1 MMRPRVTATF
11 NQEAVVTQSMYGDE
25 HTSPAVELVV
35 EFDLHD
41 HAAALHV
48 LESCVQQV
56 RAQIE
61 ETTRGGESG

>member
-1 MMRPRVTATF
+1 MAKRPRVTATSSM
-11 NQEAVVTQSMYGDE
+11 EAVTMESTCGE
-25 HTSPAVELVV
+25 WHTTPAVELVV

-41 HAAALHV
+41 HAAALRL

-61 ETTRGGESG
+61 ETTEG